1 MQVRNFYELSF
12 TVDVKEDEEIKFA
25 YCIPYT
31 YSDLLRE
38 MKLIKTIAE
47 VGILGQTLTGIYEV
61 IQDRYSNCND
71 WKKFTRYIKTGD
83 SHNW

>member
-12 TVDVKEDEEIKFA
+12 TVDFKEGEEIKFA

-38 MKLIKTIAE
+38 MKLIETIAE
-47 VGILGQTLTGIYEV
+47 VGILGQTLTGIYKV
-61 IQDRYSNCND
+61 IQ
-71 WKKFTRYIKTGD
+71 G
-83 SHNW
+83 

>member
-12 TVDVKEDEEIKFA
+12 TVDFKEDEEIKFA

-38 MKLIKTIAE
+38 MKLIETIAE

-61 IQDRYSNCND
+61 IQ
-71 WKKFTRYIKTGD
+71 G
-83 SHNW
+83 